1 MEFNN
6 QNTVSSSM
14 EQINP
19 LLLVSDGFELQD
31 QNIIPSMDYSA
42 SFSPEINNV
51 EFYVYDEN
59 YNILNSNYNFTNW
72 GINDDE
78 NTDEESLTSTN
89 QLTIDPISNIIDA
102 GYEYGSLYALY
113 NFINL
118 ELNSAYNK
126 LYYISEISSDRTE
139 IRLKS
144 NFISN
149 EEIEQ
154 SYYPFKD
161 TLDNADFFDEFYI
174 TFGKNQYQI
183 GVNCDLDTSEEQ
195 YSILIK
201 LYDELPSPYLLKDE
215 VYIATKVGETQAFK
229 VSFLTSP
236 ISSDD
241 VDYIKGPNTNL
252 KLNRFINNSTDL
264 LSKKDLTTSPST
276 ASEFS
281 LQNVLNRKGVT
292 IQPDY
297 SYENFGE
304 FVNFSSAYE
313 RVKNFTVKLN
323 QILDYQ
329 SDIATLSSTNGSTLT
344 FPASALGSSIGGNII
359 ITVKPSNLIPSTG
372 EFSTTVGILTDSLNS
387 NISDGVNGVYNIIP
401 TSVGAGSG
409 VVLSITVSAASIT
422 VVTATTAG
430 SGYAVTTP
438 AQTQISQSI
447 QSLDNK
453 VGNMIKNFDGYEY
466 FLYYNTSSISY
477 PKIGVGVVN
486 YAYPFDLYA
495 TNSVQAQTYL
505 GSLDNT
511 NAYYG
516 GVYLSA
522 SFFDEGNPNYL
533 YYTIPEFIRD
543 NNQNQ
548 NYLDFV
554 NMTGQ
559 HFDELWLYTK
569 AISERY
575 NTTNVLDSGIPLQ
588 LADDAI
594 AGLGYDG
601 FGNNYNNQ
609 DNFIGLTGEDNGS
622 YVPPTGS
629 ELITNYIAINK
640 GTIENYWQLDYS
652 WEDYVEQLISPGWPY
667 AIDRVSKEIFKRL
680 YHNMSYLVK
689 KKGTTAGLRQL
700 INIWGIPSTILRI
713 SEYGGKNKD
722 NSNDWDL
729 WYKRY
734 SYAYKP
740 VGVNG
745 NVASSSAVIPWQQL
759 QSDKIDHVTALSGQ
773 NIYDPSFT
781 DYGTPEAIQFRFKT
795 TGYPSSSFAGEF
807 YSQSLITKISDAGDL
822 VTGGTLNAP
831 FGGSSDFAVVLNYTG
846 STSGSNGGTVPYL
859 GLTSSDYYNWGELT
873 LHISCSTA
881 NGTVQSS
888 TPLYLPFFNN
898 DWWSVLLQRTY
909 YNAETGH
916 STPSE
921 DYSVSTCYFT
931 MANTLFSTATP
942 GIDNSIKITDYSGNV
957 VYLCANDPALSGI
970 ANGATIG
977 GVANHFAWDT
987 TSNPGGFNKSYWNAQ
1002 NAKTC
1007 LDNALS
1013 SGVLVSTF
1021 AFVSG
1026 TSPITVFTLGL
1037 LNLIEG
1043 PIGNRETFIEETVV
1057 GNISNLLTNQ
1067 NINWVGGGGA
1077 AYGAGAKWYYTL
1089 AAANK
1094 ITDGFDGNTIGFSQ
1108 SAQIVTAG
1116 NNLGYNESWIKG
1128 WDSSGS
1134 ADGIYFGGTQKG
1146 TKLGSGGAGYPIIYT
1161 DEGKIFSGSLQEF
1174 RYYRYPFEG
1183 QLVNTI
1189 DYDRFYDFVMN
1200 PESIEGNEI
1209 SGSSSSFGMLNF
1221 RAPFGNELE
1230 SVFTS
1235 SAGYATGYVENM
1247 TSVHPAVSPGAAFLA
1262 TASFNSGSSP
1272 TLTDNTSS
1280 LYSIIYYPA
1289 PSKRTYS
1296 NTNVETY
1303 MLDQPAMGIRN
1314 RITNKIQIDDGE
1326 VYGNTLSSNISIQ
1339 QDYQISRSYTED
1351 INRVEIAF
1359 SPQDEVNDDIIA
1371 TYGFGVV
1378 SDTIADPRNL
1388 YTGLDTPNFYPKLRK
1403 TAEHYFEKYKNG
1415 RPEDYLRLIKYFDFS
1430 LFSAIKNYVPA
1441 RSSVN
1446 TGIVIKPHLLERSRI
1461 PLATIDDKQL
1471 IAKNPITGST
1481 PHGVV
1486 TPGQGFNSP
1495 IVYKNIVI
1503 SQSIPNEAFHLNPN
1517 PLNTNP
1523 VPRVILPQIVNITGS
1538 TGGSLNALNEVP
1550 FFLELKTQQNNFNYS
1565 STLKDINFNNS
1576 LFEVIPNSQFSVE
1589 DGDFTNL
1596 SLQGVELLKNPFSSS
1611 VKARIQVDLKWDQ
1624 INVAEFQLR
1633 FSSSQTNWLPLG
1645 NGTYQDV
1652 VFVPLT
1658 SENSP
1663 PGVFAN
1669 QQTSSYITPEPVEVG
1684 NITDFKIY
1692 GRFPGVVIPG
1702 LTFQPDIKIHQYGYA
1717 NRSDSDFAQAYPL
1730 TQSTTLGDVKSIAIT
1745 SHEFYDGEFSG
1756 SQFAAT
1762 TQSLQNNPFL
1772 NPGGILMSYDS
1783 WFYTSSYNNYTQF
1796 NQDIGNKYFAPDH
1809 FASPTMPSDGEI
1821 YFYAPLNGDEGT
1833 VKFGGGGASS
1843 I

>member
-14 EQINP
+14 EQVNP

-31 QNIIPSMDYSA
+31 QNIIPSMDTSA
-42 SFSPEINNV
+42 SFSPEVNNV

-59 YNILNSNYNFTNW
+59 YNILTSNYNFTKW
-72 GINDDE
+72 GINDDA
-78 NTDEESLTSTN
+78 NTDEDSLTSTN
-89 QLTIDPISNIIDA
+89 QLTINPISNVVDA

-118 ELNSAYNK
+118 ELNSAYDK

-183 GVNCDLDTSEEQ
+183 AVNCDLDTSDEQ

-215 VYIATKVGETQAFK
+215 VYITTKVGETQAFK

-236 ISSDD
+236 ISNDD
-241 VDYIKGPNTNL
+241 IDYIKGPNTNL
-252 KLNRFINNSTDL
+252 KLNNFINNSTDL
-264 LSKKDLTTSPST
+264 LSKNDLITSPST

-313 RVKNFTVKLN
+313 RVKNFTIKLN

-329 SDIATLSSTNGSTLT
+329 SDVATLSSTNGSTLS
-344 FPASALGSSIGGNII
+344 FPASALGSSVAGNII
-359 ITVKPSNLIPSTG
+359 ITVKPTNLVPSTG
-372 EFSTTVGILTDSLNS
+372 GFTIVTGMLTNSLNS
-387 NISDGVNGVYNIIP
+387 NISDGVNGVYNIVPASI
-401 TSVGAGSG
+401 GAGSG

-422 VVTATTAG
+422 DVTATTAG

-486 YAYPFDLYA
+486 YSYPYDLYA

-629 ELITNYIAINK
+629 ELIKNYIAINK

-745 NVASSSAVIPWQQL
+745 NVASSSAVIPWQKL
-759 QSDKIDHVTALSGQ
+759 QSNKIDYTNAPTV
-773 NIYDPSFT
+773 
-781 DYGTPEAIQFRFKT
+781 YGIPEAIQFRFKT

-807 YSQSLITKISDAGDL
+807 YSQSLITKISDAGNL

-831 FGGSSDFAVVLNYTG
+831 FSGPADFAVILNYTG
-846 STSGSNGGTVPYL
+846 STSGSNGGATPYL

-873 LHISCSTA
+873 LHISASA
-881 NGTVQSS
+881 GNGTIQST

-909 YNAETGH
+909 YNTATLN
-916 STPSE
+916 SNPAD
-921 DYSVSTCYFT
+921 DYNY
-931 MANTLFSTATP
+931 STATFIMSNTTSYGAP
-942 GIDNSIKITDYSGNV
+942 TPDIGTSIKLVDRSGLEGYILASLTGVNGSLKSGTTNQFIWRTDVVGSKILRDKFTIAVQALIDSGW
-957 VYLCANDPALSGI
+957 
-970 ANGATIG
+970 G
-977 GVANHFAWDT
+977 GVTEGA
-987 TSNPGGFNKSYWNAQ
+987 PNAQ
-1002 NAKTC
+1002 VQEGGTGGSIN
-1007 LDNALS
+1007 DNRFSIIFSNIYVKDPL
-1013 SGVLVSTF
+1013 GDT
-1021 AFVSG
+1021 
-1026 TSPITVFTLGL
+1026 PITVANTQTLDNFQAG
-1037 LNLIEG
+1037 
-1043 PIGNRETFIEETVV
+1043 
-1057 GNISNLLTNQ
+1057 SNVTKF
-1067 NINWVGGGGA
+1067 VGG
-1077 AYGAGAKWYYTL
+1077 AGQTVQASAKWYYTL

-1108 SAQIVTAG
+1108 SEQLITAG
-1116 NNLGYNESWIKG
+1116 SNVGIQESWNKG
-1128 WDSSGS
+1128 WDTSGS

-1146 TKLGSGGAGYPIIYT
+1146 TKLGGGGAGFPIIYT

-1174 RYYRYPFEG
+1174 RYYRFPFEG
-1183 QLVNTI
+1183 QLVNTV

-1200 PESIEGNEI
+1200 PESIEGQEI

-1235 SAGYATGYVENM
+1235 SAGYALGYVENM

-1272 TLTDNTSS
+1272 TATNNTSS

-1303 MLDQPAMGIRN
+1303 MLDQPAMGISN

-1388 YTGLDTPNFYPKLRK
+1388 YTGLDTPNFYPKLRR

-1446 TGIVIKPHLLERSRI
+1446 TGIVIKPHLLERNRV

-1503 SQSIPNEAFHLNPN
+1503 SQSIPNEAFGLNPN

-1538 TGGSLNALNEVP
+1538 TGGSLNTLNEVP
-1550 FFLELKTQQNNFNYS
+1550 FFLEYKSQYPVTSFSSNLKAIAFTN
-1565 STLKDINFNNS
+1565 STYTSIQ
-1576 LFEVIPNSQFSVE
+1576 NSQWSVE
-1589 DGDFTNL
+1589 DEFFTNN
-1596 SLQGVELLKNPFSSS
+1596 STTGIGSVELLKNPFSSS
-1611 VKARIQVDLKWDQ
+1611 VKARIQVDLKWDA

-1633 FSSSQTNWLPLG
+1633 FSSSKDNFSVAGSPASTF
-1645 NGTYQDV
+1645 QDIA
-1652 VFVPLT
+1652 FVPLD
-1658 SENSP
+1658 SKNSP

-1669 QQTSSYITPEPVEVG
+1669 QLTSSYITSEPVEIG
-1684 NITDFKIY
+1684 NITNFVIF

-1702 LTFQPDIKIHQYGYA
+1702 LDLQPDIKIHQYGYA

-1762 TQSLQNNPFL
+1762 TQSLLDNPFL

-1783 WFYTSSYNNYTQF
+1783 WFYTSSYNNYTAF
-1796 NQDIGNKYFAPDH
+1796 DTGENTGNNNSTPVQN
-1809 FASPTMPSDGEI
+1809 PTMPNDGEI
-1821 YFYAPLNGDEGT
+1821 YLYANGNAGDNT